1 MRDAENT
8 SRDDEF
14 AERVAQPL
22 RAPEVLAPD
31 FEARLMAQARA
42 ELARQR
48 VVAAR
53 RNWWVTRRTYALS
66 PLAGLA
72 LAAGIALV
80 AATSTLALARR
91 AAPPARA
98 TPVAAVAA
106 VHDTVQLVRFVFA
119 DSSARSVSLVGD
131 FNGWSRRETPLH
143 ATAKAGVWAVSVPL
157 AAGRHEYAFIVNGK
171 RWVADPLSPRNH
183 DEFGTES
190 SVLMLASSN
199 DAS

>member
-1 MRDAENT
+1 MREIENN

-14 AERVAQPL
+14 AERIAQPL

-48 VVAAR
+48 AMPAR
-53 RNWWVTRRTYALS
+53 RNWLTTRRMYAIS

-72 LAAGIALV
+72 LAAGIAVV
-80 AATSTLALARR
+80 AATSTLVLAHRPAP
-91 AAPPARA
+91 AA
-98 TPVAAVAA
+98 TTVAA

-119 DSSARSVSLVGD
+119 DSSARSVALVGD
-131 FNGWSRRETPLH
+131 FNGWARDKTPLH
-143 ATAKAGVWAVSVPL
+143 ATARAGVWSVSVPL
-157 AAGRHEYAFIVNGK
+157 TSGRHEYAFIVNGR
-171 RWVADPLSPRNH
+171 RWVADPLSPGNR

-190 SVLMLASSN
+190 SVLMLASTN

>member
-1 MRDAENT
+1 MRDIENS

-14 AERVAQPL
+14 AERIAQPL

-42 ELARQR
+42 EVARQR
-48 VVAAR
+48 AVPAR
-53 RNWWVTRRTYALS
+53 GSWWTRRRMVMAS

-72 LAAGIALV
+72 LAAGIAAL
-80 AATSTLALARR
+80 AAISTLTVARR
-91 AAPPARA
+91 ASHAPS
-98 TPVAAVAA
+98 VAVL
-106 VHDTVQLVRFVFA
+106 HDTVQMVRFVFA

-131 FNGWSRRETPLH
+131 FNGWARGRTPLR
-143 ATAKAGVWAVSVPL
+143 ATARAGVWSVSVPL
-157 AAGRHEYAFIVNGK
+157 TAGRHEYAFIVNGE
-171 RWVADPLSPRNH
+171 RWVADPLSPGNR

-190 SVLMLASSN
+190 SVLLLASN

>member
-1 MRDAENT
+1 MRDVGKG

-14 AERVAQPL
+14 AERIAQPL

-42 ELARQR
+42 ELARER
-48 VVAAR
+48 VVPAR
-53 RNWWVTRRTYALS
+53 RNWWTTRRMYAVS

-72 LAAGIALV
+72 LAAGIAV
-80 AATSTLALARR
+80 IAAGSTLTVARR
-91 AAPPARA
+91 AAPA
-98 TPVAAVAA
+98 TRAVAT
-106 VHDTVQLVRFVFA
+106 VQHDTVQLVRFVFS
-119 DSSARSVSLVGD
+119 DSSARNVSLVGD
-131 FNGWSRRETPLH
+131 FNGWERGRTPLH
-143 ATAKAGVWAVSVPL
+143 ATARAGVWSVSIPL
-157 AAGRHEYAFIVNGK
+157 TRGRHEYAFIVNGK
-171 RWVADPLSPRNH
+171 QWVADPLSPGNR

>member
-1 MRDAENT
+1 MRDVEKR
-8 SRDDEF
+8 SHDDEF
-14 AERVAQPL
+14 AERIARPL

-48 VVAAR
+48 VVR
-53 RNWWVTRRTYALS
+53 TERNWWTARRMYAVS

-72 LAAGIALV
+72 LAAGIAVV
-80 AATSTLALARR
+80 AALSTLAVIRP
-91 AAPPARA
+91 AAPAS
-98 TPVAAVAA
+98 TVAA

-131 FNGWSRRETPLH
+131 FNGWARDKTPLH
-143 ATAKAGVWAVSVPL
+143 ATARAGVWSVSIPL
-157 AAGRHEYAFIVNGK
+157 APGRHEYAFIVNGK
-171 RWVADPLSPRNH
+171 QWVADPLSPDNR

-190 SVLMLASSN
+190 SVLMLAASN

>member
-1 MRDAENT
+1 MRDIENS

-14 AERVAQPL
+14 AERIAQPL

-42 ELARQR
+42 EVARQR
-48 VVAAR
+48 TVLAR
-53 RNWWVTRRTYALS
+53 GSWWTRRRMVMAS

-72 LAAGIALV
+72 LAAGIAAL
-80 AATSTLALARR
+80 AAVSTLTVARG
-91 AAPPARA
+91 APQAPS
-98 TPVAAVAA
+98 VAVL
-106 VHDTVQLVRFVFA
+106 HDTVQLVRFVFA

-131 FNGWSRRETPLH
+131 FNGWARERTPLH
-143 ATAKAGVWAVSVPL
+143 ATARAGVWSVSVPL
-157 AAGRHEYAFIVNGK
+157 TTGRHEYAFIVNCK
-171 RWVADPLSPRNH
+171 RWVADPLSPGNR

-190 SVLMLASSN
+190 SVLLLASN

>member
-1 MRDAENT
+1 MRDAENF

-14 AERVAQPL
+14 AERIAQPL
-22 RAPEVLAPD
+22 RTPEVLAPD

-48 VVAAR
+48 AVPARKNWWTRRRMYAVSPLTGLALVAGIAVVAA
-53 RNWWVTRRTYALS
+53 S
-66 PLAGLA
+66 
-72 LAAGIALV
+72 
-80 AATSTLALARR
+80 STLALARR
-91 AAPPARA
+91 SAPAVTA
-98 TPVAAVAA
+98 GPVAAVAA

-131 FNGWSRRETPLH
+131 FNGWSRQQTPLH

-157 AAGRHEYAFIVNGK
+157 ASGRHEYAFIVNGK
-171 RWVADPLSPRNH
+171 RWVADPLSPGNR

-190 SVLMLASSN
+190 SVLMLASSD

>member
-1 MRDAENT
+1 MRDVENN

-14 AERVAQPL
+14 AERIAQPL

-48 VVAAR
+48 AVPGR
-53 RNWWVTRRTYALS
+53 KSWWTTQRMYAVS

-72 LAAGIALV
+72 LAAGLAIV
-80 AATSTLALARR
+80 AATSTLALARSDTP
-91 AAPPARA
+91 AAIA
-98 TPVAAVAA
+98 TAAA
-106 VHDTVQLVRFVFA
+106 HDTVQLVRFVFA
-119 DSSARSVSLVGD
+119 DSSARTVSLVGD
-131 FNGWSRRETPLH
+131 FNGWSRTETPLR
-143 ATAKAGVWAVSVPL
+143 ATARAGVWAVSIPL
-157 AAGRHEYAFIVNGK
+157 TPGRHEYAFIVNGE
-171 RWVADPLSPRNH
+171 RWVADPLSPGNR

-190 SVLMLASSN
+190 SVLMLASTN

>member
-14 AERVAQPL
+14 AERIARPL

-31 FEARLMAQARA
+31 FESRLMAQARA
-42 ELARQR
+42 EVARQR
-48 VVAAR
+48 AVAER
-53 RNWWVTRRTYALS
+53 KNWWTRRRMYAVS

-72 LAAGIALV
+72 LAAGIAIV

-91 AAPPARA
+91 PAPGRVTAA
-98 TPVAAVAA
+98 AA
-106 VHDTVQLVRFVFA
+106 VHDTVRVVRFVFA
-119 DSSARSVSLVGD
+119 DSSARSVALVGD
-131 FNGWSRRETPLH
+131 FNGWSRGETPLH

-157 AAGRHEYAFIVNGK
+157 APGRHEYAFIVNGE
-171 RWVADPLSPRNH
+171 RWVADPLSPGNR

>member
-1 MRDAENT
+1 MRDVENDP
-8 SRDDEF
+8 RDGEF
-14 AERVAQPL
+14 AERIAQPL
-22 RAPEVLAPD
+22 RAPEILAPD

-42 ELARQR
+42 EVARHHA
-48 VVAAR
+48 VAR
-53 RNWWVTRRTYALS
+53 RTNWWTTRRMYTVS

-72 LAAGIALV
+72 LAAGIAVV

-91 AAPPARA
+91 AAPAGA
-98 TPVAAVAA
+98 TVAA

-131 FNGWSRRETPLH
+131 FNGWARDQTPLH
-143 ATAKAGVWAVSVPL
+143 ATARVGVWSVSIPL
-157 AAGRHEYAFIVNGK
+157 TPGRHEYAFIVNGR
-171 RWVADPLSPRNH
+171 RWVADPLSPANR

>member
-1 MRDAENT
+1 MREVDNH

-14 AERVAQPL
+14 AERIAQPL

-48 VVAAR
+48 AVPAR
-53 RNWWVTRRTYALS
+53 KSWWTTRRMYAVS

-72 LAAGIALV
+72 LAAGIAVV
-80 AATSTLALARR
+80 AATSTLSLARR
-91 AAPPARA
+91 TAPAAA
-98 TPVAAVAA
+98 TVAA

-119 DSSARSVSLVGD
+119 DSSARTVSLVGD
-131 FNGWSRRETPLH
+131 FNGWARDRTPLH
-143 ATAKAGVWAVSVPL
+143 ATARAGVWSVSIPL
-157 AAGRHEYAFIVNGK
+157 TPGRHEYAFIVNGQ
-171 RWVADPLSPRNH
+171 RWVADPLSPGNR

>member
-1 MRDAENT
+1 MRDVENH

-14 AERVAQPL
+14 AERIAQPL

-42 ELARQR
+42 ELARER
-48 VVAAR
+48 AVPAR
-53 RNWWVTRRTYALS
+53 HSWWRTRRMYAVS

-72 LAAGIALV
+72 LAAGIAMV
-80 AATSTLALARR
+80 AAASTLALVRR
-91 AAPPARA
+91 SAAPAA
-98 TPVAAVAA
+98 TVAAT
-106 VHDTVQLVRFVFA
+106 HDTVQVVRFVFA
-119 DSSARSVSLVGD
+119 DSSARSVSVVGD
-131 FNGWSRRETPLH
+131 FNGWARDKTPLH
-143 ATAKAGVWAVSVPL
+143 ATARAGVWSVSVPL
-157 AAGRHEYAFIVNGK
+157 TPGRHEYAFIVNGR
-171 RWVADPLSPRNH
+171 RWVADPLSPGNR

>member
-1 MRDAENT
+1 MRDIEQG

-14 AERVAQPL
+14 AERIAQPL

-42 ELARQR
+42 EVARQR
-48 VVAAR
+48 AVQAR
-53 RNWWVTRRTYALS
+53 GSWWTRRRMVMAS

-72 LAAGIALV
+72 MAAGIAAL
-80 AATSTLALARR
+80 AAISTLTVARR
-91 AAPPARA
+91 AAQDPS
-98 TPVAAVAA
+98 VAVL
-106 VHDTVQLVRFVFA
+106 HDTVQLVRFVFA

-131 FNGWSRRETPLH
+131 FNGWARERTPLH
-143 ATAKAGVWAVSVPL
+143 ATARAGVWSVSVPL
-157 AAGRHEYAFIVNGK
+157 TAGRHEYAFIVNGE
-171 RWVADPLSPRNH
+171 RWVADPLSPGNR

-190 SVLMLASSN
+190 SVLMLASN

>member
-1 MRDAENT
+1 MRDIENS

-14 AERVAQPL
+14 AERIAQPL

-42 ELARQR
+42 EVARQR
-48 VVAAR
+48 TVLAR
-53 RNWWVTRRTYALS
+53 GSWWTRRRMVMAS

-72 LAAGIALV
+72 LAAGIAAL
-80 AATSTLALARR
+80 AAVSTLTVARG
-91 AAPPARA
+91 APQAPS
-98 TPVAAVAA
+98 VAVL
-106 VHDTVQLVRFVFA
+106 HDTVQLVRFVFA

-131 FNGWSRRETPLH
+131 FNGWARERTPLH
-143 ATAKAGVWAVSVPL
+143 ATARAGVWSVSVPL
-157 AAGRHEYAFIVNGK
+157 TTGRHEYAFIVNGE
-171 RWVADPLSPRNH
+171 RWVADPLSPGNR

-190 SVLMLASSN
+190 SVLLLASN